1 MNRGK
6 GYTYARVYKNARQNK
21 KYRIHIRGT
30 GNVENQKKMFFWRCQ
45 CLEDKQPSSLIIAVI
60 IVDR

>member
-1 MNRGK
+1 M
-6 GYTYARVYKNARQNK
+6 YKVQLEVEELK
-21 KYRIHIRGT
+21 KSFRRGT